1 MKSVSSME
9 SEAKPMANFLPKWQ
23 YANREYHRDLRV
35 DYMRGF
41 AMLLLIIVHLNML
54 SFYNYIAWE
63 RVGVVTGAE
72 GFIALSGVVL
82 GLLYRSKLTEMSF
95 SETMTQQ
102 FNRAFLMYKV
112 SIVVIIVVALLN
124 YLPFVD
130 ASYVMTFQDYTGKVY
145 YLYPDMEK
153 FREYYEL
160 IMAKLLLLK
169 FGPHQFQILN
179 LYLVLI
185 FFSPMILWLLLKQR
199 YQLLL
204 ALSWIIYFAS
214 TGYELRAT
222 GAQFEYAFP
231 VMTWQ
236 ILFVHGVLLGYYR
249 NEIWNFF
256 HTKLGAI
263 TFGFM
268 VMLFLAFLFFT
279 YNNPI
284 AQLSSTLQLS
294 VIEPEV
300 FKAIYV
306 DFFQKS
312 NLGIGR
318 LLNDFV
324 FLIVFYALLSY
335 FWLPIAKLTG
345 WFFVPIGQSS
355 LYVFIIHIFLIILI
369 TNITILGDD
378 NIWLNTLGQT
388 LVLLITWLMVRF
400 QVGFSFIPR

>member
-9 SEAKPMANFLPKWQ
+9 SKAQPMGSFLKKWH
-23 YANREYHRDLRV
+23 YEVREYNRDLRV

-72 GFIALSGVVL
+72 GFIVLSGVVL
-82 GLLYRSKLTEMSF
+82 GLLYRSKLKTISF
-95 SETMTQQ
+95 SATMTQQ

-112 SIVVIIVVALLN
+112 SIVVIILVALLS
-124 YLPFVD
+124 YVPFID
-130 ASYVMTFQDYTGKVY
+130 ASYVMTFQNYEGKVY
-145 YLYPDMEK
+145 YLYPDIGQ

-169 FGPHQFQILN
+169 FGPHQFQILG

-185 FFSPMILWLLLKQR
+185 FFSPFMLWLLLKER

-204 ALSWIIYFAS
+204 ALSWILYFVG
-214 TGYELRAT
+214 TGYNIILT

-231 VMTWQ
+231 VLTWQ
-236 ILFVHGVLLGYYR
+236 ILFVHGVVMGYYR

-256 HTKLGAI
+256 HTKLGAVAFAF
-263 TFGFM
+263 TM
-268 VMLFLAFLFFT
+268 LLFLGFLFFT

-284 AQLSSTLQLS
+284 AQLSSSLQLS
-294 VIEPEV
+294 IIEPEV
-300 FKAIYV
+300 FKALYV
-306 DFFQKS
+306 DFFQKNS
-312 NLGIGR
+312 LGIGR
-318 LLNDFV
+318 VLNTFV
-324 FLIVFYALLSY
+324 FLLVFYALLSY
-335 FWLPIAKLTG
+335 LWVPIAKVTG

-355 LYVFIIHIFLIILI
+355 LYVFIIHIFLIMLI
-369 TNITILGDD
+369 TNITLLGGD

-388 LVLLITWLMVRF
+388 LILLLTWLMVQF
-400 QVGFSFIPR
+400 KVGFSFIPR

>member
-9 SEAKPMANFLPKWQ
+9 SQAQAMANFLPKWQ
-23 YANREYHRDLRV
+23 YACREYHRDLRV

-41 AMLLLIIVHLNML
+41 VMLLMIIVHLNML

-63 RVGVVTGAE
+63 RVGVVTGSE
-72 GFIALSGVVL
+72 GFILLSGVVL
-82 GLLYRSKLTEMSF
+82 GLLYRLKLSEMSF
-95 SETMTQQ
+95 KETINQQ
-102 FNRAFLMYKV
+102 FNRAFLIYKV
-112 SIVVIIVVALLN
+112 SIVVIVLVALVN
-124 YLPFVD
+124 ALPFID
-130 ASYVMTFQDYTGKVY
+130 ASYVMTFQDFTGKVY
-145 YLYPDMEK
+145 YLYPDMDK
-153 FREYYEL
+153 FREYHEL
-160 IMAKLLLLK
+160 IMAKLFLLR
-169 FGPHQFQILN
+169 FGPHQFQILG

-185 FFSPMILWLLLKQR
+185 FFSPFILWLLLKQR

-204 ALSWIIYFAS
+204 ALSWVMYFSS
-214 TGYELRAT
+214 TGYELRPT

-236 ILFVHGVLLGYYR
+236 ILFVHGVVMGYYR

-263 TFGFM
+263 VFGFI

-284 AQLSSTLQLS
+284 AQLSSSLQLS
-294 VIEPEV
+294 LIDPET
-300 FKAIYV
+300 FRAIYF

-318 LLNDFV
+318 LVNDFV

-335 FWLPIAKLTG
+335 FWIPIAKVTG

-369 TNITILGDD
+369 TNITILGAD

-400 QVGFSFIPR
+400 RVGFTFIPR

>member
-1 MKSVSSME
+1 ME
-9 SEAKPMANFLPKWQ
+9 PQAKPMANFLTKWQ
-23 YANREYHRDLRV
+23 YANREYHRDLRI

-41 AMLLLIIVHLNML
+41 AMFLLIIVHLNML

-72 GFIALSGVVL
+72 GFIALSGVIL
-82 GLLYRSKLTEMSF
+82 GLLYRLHLGKMSF
-95 SETMTQQ
+95 SETMNQQ
-102 FNRAFLMYKV
+102 FNRAFLIYKV
-112 SIVVIIVVALLN
+112 MIVVIVLVAILN
-124 YLPFVD
+124 YLPFID
-130 ASYVMTFQDYTGKVY
+130 ASYVMTFQDYGGKVY
-145 YLYPDMEK
+145 HLYPEIEK

-160 IMAKLLLLK
+160 IMAKLLLLR
-169 FGPHQFQILN
+169 FGPHQFQILG

-185 FFSPMILWLLLKQR
+185 FFSPFVLWLLLKQR
-199 YQLLL
+199 YKLLL
-204 ALSWIIYFAS
+204 VLSWIIYFAS
-214 TGYELRAT
+214 TGYELKPT

-236 ILFVHGVLLGYYR
+236 ILFIHGVVIGYYR

-256 HTKLGAI
+256 HSKKGAV
-263 TFGFM
+263 TFGFL
-268 VMLFLAFLFFT
+268 VVLFLAFLFFT

-284 AQLSSTLQLS
+284 DQLSSSLQLN
-294 VIEPEV
+294 VIQPEV
-300 FKAIYV
+300 FRAIYF
-306 DFFQKS
+306 DFFQKN

-318 LLNDFV
+318 LLNNFV
-324 FLIVFYALLSY
+324 VLIVFYALLSY
-335 FWLPIAKLTG
+335 FWMPIAKVTG

-369 TNITILGDD
+369 TNVTILGDN

-400 QVGFSFIPR
+400 NVGFRFIPR